1 MFPWMSQVI
10 PSSNQLHGHY
20 RKSHRKSQ
28 PRPVA
33 GGISPPRP
41 ALARQ
46 GPPQL
51 ARGLRL
57 EAAKK

>member
-1 MFPWMSQVI
+1 MEI
-10 PSSNQLHGHY
+10 
-20 RKSHRKSQ
+20 Q
-28 PRPVA
+28 PPTCRTI
-33 GGISPPRP
+33 GGISSRVPSPVGNPPRP

-57 EAAKK
+57 GARKK